1 MIVNQMPLNQ
11 QSFYTN
17 LGNSGI
23 IGFIDESDRKILDI
37 GCGAGD
43 TGKLIRSIYPDTE
56 VIGITCSESEY
67 DRASR
72 NLSSCICLNIEQDTL
87 ADKYEKGFDVLTFS
101 QYSPN

>member
-1 MIVNQMPLNQ
+1 MPLNQ

-43 TGKLIRSIYPDTE
+43 TDIGRLIRSIYPDTE
-56 VIGITCSESEY
+56 VVGITCSESEY
-67 DRASR
+67 DQASQ
-72 NLSSCICLNIEQDTL
+72 NLSFCTCLNIEQDTL
-87 ADKYEKGFDVLTFS
+87 ADKYEKVFDVLTFS